1 MKNVLISLAMVVL
14 MSACGQGFRVVTGA
28 NGTNGTNGSSCSVT
42 AVPASSPAPNG
53 GSLIACTDGTQ
64 NLLLNGTNGTNGTN
78 GVNGSNGAN
87 GSNGSNGTNGVNGT
101 NGTNGTVV
109 APIQLCPG
117 AVTYPSNFPEFGFC
131 INNVLYGV
139 YSANGGF
146 LTEIA
151 PGNWSSNGIGNSCNF
166 TVAAGCV
173 VTH

>member
-1 MKNVLISLAMVVL
+1 MKNVMISLAMIVL
-14 MSACGQGFRVVTGA
+14 LAACGRGPTGA
-28 NGTNGTNGSSCSVT
+28 TGASGSNGSNGTNGSSCSVT

-53 GSLIACTDGTQ
+53 GSLVACTDGTQ
-64 NLLLNGTNGTNGTN
+64 NLLLNGTNGTNG
-78 GVNGSNGAN
+78 
-87 GSNGSNGTNGVNGT
+87 SNGSNGTNGSNGVNGT